1 MLFYKKTHIGVDS
14 NTEPPQ
20 VDANDLSTR
29 LYSQIF
35 FQKHI
40 CLHKIIFKKN
50 NKKKFFNYFCCPR
63 RCTYTILG
71 GFYYIYIYM
80 YSSTQYIIPDPNI
93 CSTQYIIPNPNI
105 YSTLLVFGTTHV
117 QSAWYNTG
125 YSTDSILKT
134 VL

>member
-35 FQKHI
+35 FFRSIQY
-40 CLHKIIFKKN
+40 LLAQNYFKKN

-71 GFYYIYIYM
+71 GFYYIYIYICTVVHSTLYRIQIFAVHSTLYQIQIFTVHYWFLEQPM
-80 YSSTQYIIPDPNI
+80 YSRH
-93 CSTQYIIPNPNI
+93 
-105 YSTLLVFGTTHV
+105 GTTQVTV
-117 QSAWYNTG
+117 QTAY
-125 YSTDSILKT
+125 
-134 VL
+134 